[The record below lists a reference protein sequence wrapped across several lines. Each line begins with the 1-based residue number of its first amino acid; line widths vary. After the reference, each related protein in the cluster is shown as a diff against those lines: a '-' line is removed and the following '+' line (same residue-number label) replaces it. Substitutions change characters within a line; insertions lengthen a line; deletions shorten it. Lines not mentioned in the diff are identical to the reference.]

1 MQPKQSSQPR
11 RLHHHAF
18 EHSKYKA
25 IMLHGSHRSTGQT
38 THCQDPGPASLNTS
52 QRVQTHQNLF
62 TLTKNISLLN
72 KTKLGAN
79 IQPGRLL
86 TFAGTEAERI
96 ETRISLYNQERS
108 KKALLFV
115 NKKKQKNFDLPR
127 ELAASL
133 QNLR

>member
-1 MQPKQSSQPR
+1 
-11 RLHHHAF
+11 
-18 EHSKYKA
+18 
-25 IMLHGSHRSTGQT
+25 MLHGSHRSTGQT

-79 IQPGRLL
+79 IQPDRLL

-96 ETRISLYNQERS
+96 ETRISLYKHERS
-108 KKALLFV
+108 KKEKRFFFE
-115 NKKKQKNFDLPR
+115 KKKQKTFAP
-127 ELAASL
+127 AGAGK
-133 QNLR
+133 

>member
-1 MQPKQSSQPR
+1 MSPCRQNFMQPKQSSQPR

-18 EHSKYKA
+18 EHSKYPA

-38 THCQDPGPASLNTS
+38 THCQDPGPASLNTN

-79 IQPGRLL
+79 IQPDRLL
-86 TFAGTEAERI
+86 TFAGADAERI
-96 ETRISLYNQERS
+96 ETRISLYNQER
-108 KKALLFV
+108 KALLF
-115 NKKKQKNFDLPR
+115 
-127 ELAASL
+127 
-133 QNLR
+133 